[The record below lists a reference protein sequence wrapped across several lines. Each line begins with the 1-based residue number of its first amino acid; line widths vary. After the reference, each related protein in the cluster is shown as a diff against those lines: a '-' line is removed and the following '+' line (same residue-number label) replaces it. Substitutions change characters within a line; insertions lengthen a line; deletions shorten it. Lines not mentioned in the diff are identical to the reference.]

1 MNFFEHVISTA
12 WKKSSELASSLQRQA
27 PGARMIG
34 EFAVK
39 QATKEAEKV
48 AHRIREFHSSHRQ
61 K

>member
-48 AHRIREFHSSHRQ
+48 AHRIREFHSAHRQ